1 MSRSARFEFGENWR
15 DYARLV
21 DQSGVD
27 QSIEGL
33 RKLFPSGLS
42 GKTFLDLGC
51 GSGLHAAA
59 ALLLGA
65 RSVTAID
72 IDENSV
78 DTTRRLLE
86 KLVPGK
92 AWKAEVR
99 SVFDLASSD
108 MLFDVVYS
116 WGVLHH
122 TGNMWRAIEIASR
135 LVAPGGSLAIA
146 IYAKTRMDWFWK
158 IEKRIY
164 CRSPSPFRWIV
175 RQAYVGAYLVNELVR
190 KKKGPLMILRG
201 EHKSRG
207 MDFLH
212 DIHDWL
218 GGYPYETADATEI
231 REKLASLGFSESH
244 SFVVPPSFGLFG
256 AGNSEFVFSRVPD
269 VPAPVLGRP

>member
-1 MSRSARFEFGENWR
+1 MSRSISRSAHFEFGENWR

-21 DQSGVD
+21 DQSRVD

-33 RKLFPSGLS
+33 RRLIPSGLS

-78 DTTRRLLE
+78 DTTHRLLE

-92 AWKAEVR
+92 AWKAEIG
-99 SVFDLASSD
+99 SVLDLASGD

-122 TGNMWRAIEIASR
+122 TGDMWRAIEIASR

-146 IYAKTRMDWFWK
+146 IYAKTRMDLFWK
-158 IEKRIY
+158 VEKWIY
-164 CRSPSPFRWIV
+164 CRSPIPFQWIV
-175 RQAYVGAYLVNELVR
+175 RQAYVGAYLVNQLVR
-190 KKKGPLMILRG
+190 KKKGPLTVFR
-201 EHKSRG
+201 EYKSKRG

-231 REKLASLGFSESH
+231 REKLASFGFSESR

-256 AGNSEFVFSRVPD
+256 TGCSEFVFSKVP
-269 VPAPVLGRP
+269 PVR